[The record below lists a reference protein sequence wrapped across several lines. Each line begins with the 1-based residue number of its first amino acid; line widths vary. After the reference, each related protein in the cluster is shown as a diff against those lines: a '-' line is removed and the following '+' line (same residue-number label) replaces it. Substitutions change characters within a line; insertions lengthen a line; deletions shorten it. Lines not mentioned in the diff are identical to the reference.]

1 MNSCIKD
8 WRFNRLFELMD
19 KCRKD
24 IRYHIK
30 DYYLSHFRKR
40 SMELQQGAY
49 RQKSVYTH
57 KFLINTYRKKIE
69 CAGDWTSCMHNV
81 HRVECSI
88 GSIPRPS
95 FCLQWYLNTSESY
108 NAKSSKCVVQ
118 NIVSTEEKISWQRN
132 QCCKIWEC
140 WYRIRG

>member
-1 MNSCIKD
+1 MYEILKIFLWILVLKNAERI
-8 WRFNRLFELMD
+8 F
-19 KCRKD
+19 D
-24 IRYHIK
+24 IILNIIICHISENDRWNCNK
-30 DYYLSHFRKR
+30 GRR
-40 SMELQQGAY
+40 QN

-108 NAKSSKCVVQ
+108 NAKSSKYVVQ
-118 NIVSTEEKISWQRN
+118 NIVSAEEKISWQRN